1 MVANRPKVQIS
12 NMDLDRLI
20 SGLEVNVVSLAECV
34 VSPGWRLAF
43 RGGDKPALHYNLSGL
58 GKMVV
63 GNFPA
68 IPLLPHTLVLIPA
81 MIPFRIE
88 AGKNEGVALR
98 QIEARQPSESPD
110 EVARYI
116 AGNSDPE
123 IILICGY
130 ISTVYG
136 KSLDIFDT
144 LASPIV
150 EQFDE
155 KDRLDHSLKSA
166 LAELVAQEVGM
177 GAMTGS
183 LMKQVLVRLL
193 RRSLSSADLWSER
206 FPILG
211 DPQIARAFA
220 DMVAEPGA
228 SHSVKSLSNTAGLS
242 RSGFMQRFTNAVG
255 LSPLAVLRQLRMRR
269 AASLLEANI
278 WSLEQIANAVGYT
291 SQRSFARAF
300 RAVYG
305 TDPSEYRNSSRK
317 ISSDPSGKLGNLKGK
332 GGNS

>member
-1 MVANRPKVQIS
+1 MVANRPKVQIA
-12 NMDLDRLI
+12 NMDLNRLI

-34 VSPGWRLAF
+34 VSPGWRLSF
-43 RGGDKPALHYNLSGL
+43 PGGETAALHYNLSGL

-68 IPLLPHTLVLIPA
+68 ISLAPHTLVIIPA
-81 MIPFRIE
+81 MIPFQIE
-88 AGKNEGVALR
+88 AGTNGATALN
-98 QIEARQPSESPD
+98 QVEARQPAKLPD
-110 EVARYI
+110 QVTRYI
-116 AGNSDPE
+116 AGDSDPE
-123 IILICGY
+123 ILLICGY

-136 KSLDIFDT
+136 ESLDIFDT

-155 KDRLDHSLKSA
+155 QDRLDYSLKSA

-183 LMKQVLVRLL
+183 LVKQVLVRLL
-193 RRSLSSADLWSER
+193 RRSLSSAELWSER
-206 FPILG
+206 FPVLS

-220 DMVAEPGA
+220 DMVADPGA

-242 RSGFMQRFTNAVG
+242 RSGFMQRFTSAVG
-255 LSPLAVLRQLRMRR
+255 LSPLAVLRQLRMKR
-269 AASLLEANI
+269 AASLLEANMWPI
-278 WSLEQIANAVGYT
+278 EQVANAVGYT

-300 RAVYG
+300 RAIYG
-305 TDPSEYRNSSRK
+305 SDPSEYRNSRR
-317 ISSDPSGKLGNLKGK
+317 
-332 GGNS
+332 